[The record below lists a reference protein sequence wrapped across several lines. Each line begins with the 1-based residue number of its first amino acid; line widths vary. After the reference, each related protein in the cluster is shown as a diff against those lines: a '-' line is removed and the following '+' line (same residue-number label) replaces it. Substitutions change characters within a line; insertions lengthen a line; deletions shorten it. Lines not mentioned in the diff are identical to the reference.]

1 LISEAV
7 FLQKPIC
14 SFPLGGQFEQWLNG
28 YMVEKM
34 NYGRF
39 FENFSSDAIKAF
51 LYDIGDF
58 NKSLSHYHQEG
69 NQVLFKKVATALK
82 QFQ

>member
-1 LISEAV
+1 
-7 FLQKPIC
+7 
-14 SFPLGGQFEQWLNG
+14 
-28 YMVEKM
+28 M

-39 FENFSSDAIKAF
+39 FENFSSDAIKSF
-51 LYDIGDF
+51 LYDMGVF
-58 NKSLSHYHQEG
+58 KKSLKHYHQEG